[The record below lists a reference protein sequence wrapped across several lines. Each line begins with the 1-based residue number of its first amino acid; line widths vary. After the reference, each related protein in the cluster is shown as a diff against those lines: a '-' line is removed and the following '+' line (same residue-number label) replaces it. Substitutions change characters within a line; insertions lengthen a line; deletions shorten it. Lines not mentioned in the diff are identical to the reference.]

1 MYQTILFEVKD
12 QVGIITLNIPAKM
25 NALSFLMI
33 DELHQLLDTIEKD
46 KEIRALM
53 IWGGQEKFFCA
64 GGDLDDQSDMT
75 IAKSYDIS
83 RKSQKLYDRI
93 EQLKIP
99 TIAAVGGMAFGGG
112 VEIALSCDFRII
124 NAKAKMGMTEAT
136 LGLIPGGGGTVRLRK
151 IVGLAKAKE
160 LICLGRIVR
169 AEEAVQCGLANRCC
183 EAGELY
189 DSALAFAKEFLKPA
203 PISVAVVKDL
213 LNRGADMPDDAAY
226 DLEAYAYAM
235 ILGTKDAAEGLAAFK
250 EKRSPVYTGE

>member
-1 MYQTILFEVKD
+1 MYKTILFEVKE
-12 QVGIITLNIPAKM
+12 QIGIITLNIPAKM

-33 DELHQLLDTIEKD
+33 DELHQLLDEIQGN

-64 GGDLDDQSDMT
+64 GGDLDDQSEMT
-75 IAKSYDIS
+75 VAKAYEIS
-83 RKSQKLYDRI
+83 RKSQALYDRI
-93 EQLKIP
+93 EQLRIP

-124 NAKAKMGMTEAT
+124 NSKAKMGMTEAT

-151 IVGLAKAKE
+151 IVGPAKAKE

-169 AEEAVQCGLANRCC
+169 AEEAMQCGIANRVC

-189 DSALAFAKEFLKPA
+189 ESAFAFAKEFLKPA
-203 PISVAVVKDL
+203 PISVAVIKDL
-213 LNRGADMPDDAAY
+213 LNRGADLPDAAAY
-226 DLEAYAYAM
+226 DLEAYAYSM
-235 ILGTKDAAEGLAAFK
+235 ILGTKDAAEGIAAFK
-250 EKRSPVYTGE
+250 EKRPPVYIGE